1 MLFPYNDMFIK
12 KYKAQ
17 TLVEVTMSIGIAV
30 IVIVALVV
38 LATSALRNAQESLRK
53 SESSKFAN
61 AGIEAVIFYKNV
73 KGFSGVAGGNYQI
86 DNAGGTSVLT
96 PVSTPIDGFVTIA
109 SPSGLVYQRK
119 IEVTKAGTTMDV
131 TSTVRW
137 ESTQGTKQSQ
147 VNRKITDWR

>member
-1 MLFPYNDMFIK
+1 MFRK

-30 IVIVALVV
+30 IVVVALVV

-73 KGFSGVAGGNYQI
+73 KGFSGMKEGSYSINNTDVGSTLDYNTNKDNY
-86 DNAGGTSVLT
+86 
-96 PVSTPIDGFVTIA
+96 VTIT
-109 SPSGLVYQRK
+109 SPSGLSYQRNIK
-119 IEVTKAGTTMDV
+119 VVTSIASPGSLDV
-131 TSTVRW
+131 TSTVKW
-137 ESTQGTKQSQ
+137 QSTQGTKMSQ